1 MKDSGIRDFIIT
13 KSILERLNISIDD
26 IGVKETRYL
35 LYPLEYIKGE
45 KGSSLTLLQSYDS
58 QLRYPMIDRAKKYLR
73 LLANQIKTI
82 LPLKLIVSV
91 DNLDEIFEGDK
102 IFIDYLSQYTE
113 IVLEI
118 TNSKNDNTFNF
129 LCLDENT
136 LNDMGL
142 KYMSSGNSWTARNI
156 YSYLVDVYNKPE
168 YILNLAAAY
177 NQLYEV
183 EKAEYYLE
191 LARKLGDKNIIIEA
205 NYMLAMLFARH
216 HKKHLLND
224 SYSKA
229 LLNEAYSYF
238 GDEVTINKIFNR
250 NGYALLLFKERRVDD
265 AISMLKECI
274 NSLIHLKK
282 ISNDSAIE
290 IHESVLVYNVLQC
303 YFSKKNHNQ
312 VDKYFRKLELLDPN
326 FLEYKIEYARYLLE
340 NGSK

>member
-1 MKDSGIRDFIIT
+1 
-13 KSILERLNISIDD
+13 
-26 IGVKETRYL
+26 
-35 LYPLEYIKGE
+35 
-45 KGSSLTLLQSYDS
+45 
-58 QLRYPMIDRAKKYLR
+58 
-73 LLANQIKTI
+73 
-82 LPLKLIVSV
+82 
-91 DNLDEIFEGDK
+91 
-102 IFIDYLSQYTE
+102 
-113 IVLEI
+113 
-118 TNSKNDNTFNF
+118 
-129 LCLDENT
+129 
-136 LNDMGL
+136 
-142 KYMSSGNSWTARNI
+142 MSSGNSWTARNI

-340 NGSK
+340 NGSKDFCE